1 MNEKKQ
7 YPLKKDS
14 QYMNHDLG
22 AQDNT
27 LDTEMIGA
35 SEVSK
40 VFKNTYMLLAA
51 TLIFS
56 ALTALFSM
64 AHAVPMPHGLLML
77 VIFYVLLFAIHKTKD
92 SVIGLVL
99 TFVLTGLLG
108 ASLGP
113 LLNQVLSLSNGGAL
127 VVQAL
132 TMTGVTFIG
141 LSLYVTKTK
150 KDMSFLGGFIVA
162 GFFIL
167 LTAMII
173 AMFVKTTFL
182 SLAICVGFVLFAC
195 MSILFQT
202 SLIIRGGET
211 NYIIATISLY
221 VAIYNLFVSILSLT
235 GFFSKDD

>member
-1 MNEKKQ
+1 M
-7 YPLKKDS
+7 S
-14 QYMNHDLG
+14 HDLG
-22 AQDNT
+22 AESNT
-27 LDTEMIGA
+27 LDTEITDSSA
-35 SEVSK
+35 VSR

-64 AHAVPMPHGLLML
+64 AHSVPMPHGVVML
-77 VIFYVLLFAIHKTKD
+77 IVFYALLFLIHKTKD
-92 SVIGLVL
+92 SIMGLVL

-113 LLNQVLSLSNGGAL
+113 LLNAVLSLSNGTAL
-127 VVQAL
+127 VAQSLA
-132 TMTGVTFIG
+132 MTGVTFVG

-150 KDMSFLGGFIVA
+150 KDMSFLGGFLVA

-167 LTAMII
+167 LTAMIVG
-173 AMFVKTTFL
+173 MFVQTTAL
-182 SLAICVGFVLFAC
+182 SLAICAGFVLFAC

-202 SLIIRGGET
+202 SQIIRGGET
-211 NYIIATISLY
+211 NYILATISLY

-235 GFFSKDD
+235 GYFSKDD